1 MGKNIG
7 KNKSK
12 ILSDKCSKKL
22 LGHAKQ
28 SATDAFKTSSKK
40 VIQTQQKQQVIWL
53 VVKLLMELRKFK
65 K

>member
-53 VVKLLMELRKFK
+53 VVKLLMELRKFQK
-65 K
+65 

>member
-1 MGKNIG
+1 MNICKRLRIFVFAKTMGKNIG

-40 VIQTQQKQQVIWL
+40 VIQTQQKQQVI
-53 VVKLLMELRKFK
+53 
-65 K
+65 